1 MEMSISHYLSVTS
14 ITERK
19 YLNRYAKRKEYI
31 KEHGEEPPQSLLDD
45 LSDSPDT
52 CFCREIEI
60 VRSGV
65 IQSYFLE
72 LLCDKW
78 DSNPKKY
85 KCLQGMFDVNNSYDL
100 LSNFNQFFFFLSKE
114 DIEEV
119 LASIQ
124 FDLAQEKIFENLSE
138 ETQKAIKEYL
148 EDTIEFDEMEGAV
161 CYDPFFETDHA
172 DYKGDWSVDMSSLT
186 SFYFALL
193 RIQRLAPVYKE
204 EGFRGIYYHYWF

>member
-1 MEMSISHYLSVTS
+1 MSISHYLSVTS

-85 KCLQGMFDVNNSYDL
+85 KCLQGMFDVNNS
-100 LSNFNQFFFFLSKE
+100 
-114 DIEEV
+114 
-119 LASIQ
+119 
-124 FDLAQEKIFENLSE
+124 
-138 ETQKAIKEYL
+138 
-148 EDTIEFDEMEGAV
+148 
-161 CYDPFFETDHA
+161 
-172 DYKGDWSVDMSSLT
+172 
-186 SFYFALL
+186 
-193 RIQRLAPVYKE
+193 
-204 EGFRGIYYHYWF
+204 GIRNKWLI

>member
-1 MEMSISHYLSVTS
+1 MSISHYLSITS

-100 LSNFNQFFFFLSKE
+100 LSNFNQFFFFLP
-114 DIEEV
+114 
-119 LASIQ
+119 
-124 FDLAQEKIFENLSE
+124 KISGF
-138 ETQKAIKEYL
+138 
-148 EDTIEFDEMEGAV
+148 GAV
-161 CYDPFFETDHA
+161 DDVGKRPISLWHKQTP
-172 DYKGDWSVDMSSLT
+172 GILGVD
-186 SFYFALL
+186 FYPD
-193 RIQRLAPVYKE
+193 RLYN
-204 EGFRGIYYHYWF
+204 IL